1 MREYTDRI
9 RIWVKPQE
17 RKLIE
22 EKMKLAGV
30 INMSAYIRKMAIDGY
45 IIKLDLSGLK
55 EISRLMHI
63 CSNNLN
69 QYAKRA
75 NETGSIYI
83 EDIRELKE
91 QNEKIWQ
98 ALKDVYHSIS
108 DLRDRDKRHIL

>member
-9 RIWVKPQE
+9 RIWVKPEE

-45 IIKLDLSGLK
+45 IIKLDLKDLK
-55 EISRLMHI
+55 EVRRLMSI
-63 CSNNLN
+63 SSNNLN

-75 NETGSIYI
+75 NETGNIYI
-83 EDIRELKE
+83 EDIMELKE

-98 ALKDVYHSIS
+98 ALKDIYHSIS
-108 DLRDRDKRHIL
+108 DLMDRDQRHIL